1 MLFQTVDNLK
11 RQSIMISIVLMAVG
25 IVMIICPERYEL
37 TLTSVLG
44 YVLVIT
50 ATVWVLEFIASNKTL
65 IRYIYF
71 TLALIMDIAGMCV
84 LFYRHDILRVLGW
97 LFGVTLIL
105 DGAYGIFNAMTY
117 ARRSGRVGWQTLVVL
132 CSLLVVMGILLILNL
147 WWDSIHELFLAI
159 GVMLLISS
167 AVDACK
173 LIWIWPQRTE

>member
-25 IVMIICPERYEL
+25 IVMIICPQRYEM
-37 TLTSVLG
+37 TLTSALG
-44 YVLVIT
+44 YVLVVT
-50 ATVWVLEFIASNKTL
+50 GSVWVLEFIASNKTL

-71 TLALIMDIAGMCV
+71 TIALILVIAGLCV

-97 LFGVTLIL
+97 LFGLFLIL

-117 ARRSGRVGWQTLVVL
+117 ARRSSRAGWQVLVVL
-132 CSLLVVMGILLILNL
+132 CAVLVALGILLIFNP
-147 WWDSIHELFLAI
+147 WWDSTHKLFLAI